1 MQPTAPKTPR
11 GIQEGDVWAAADAL
25 LAEGHKPT
33 IEKVRMHMGRG
44 SPNTVA
50 PMLDAWF
57 STLGARLGL
66 NQHTQD
72 LRNSVPTE
80 VLEAAQGLWSAALQ
94 HAQQAADLA
103 LADRETELQQSQAQ
117 LQAQEARLAQREEG
131 LQQQKEAM
139 DAALKLAHAQR
150 EDLSRRLDEMQQQL
164 QERHALV
171 ERLRQENAD
180 QRKHQEA
187 LREQHAQ
194 ELQVASQE
202 RQRLA
207 EQFAGNERR
216 MLADLDRTRQEVEKS
231 KKAQQEAER
240 KAESRY
246 EELQARY
253 LHSEEELMSARTANL
268 QLQQSTVVAQERV
281 QELKALLETRATQ
294 PTFTTAVDSPAD
306 KQRTNNRSLQRRA
319 LSQRALRLPRK

>member
-1 MQPTAPKTPR
+1 MQSTAPKTPR
-11 GIQEGDVWAAADAL
+11 GIQEADVWTAADAL

-33 IEKVRMHMGRG
+33 IEKVRLHMGRG

-66 NQHTQD
+66 NQQTQD
-72 LRNSVPTE
+72 LRNSVPTD

-94 HAQQAADLA
+94 HAQQAADQA
-103 LADRETELQQSQAQ
+103 LADREAELQQSLAQ
-117 LQAQEARLAQREEG
+117 LQAQEVRLAQREEG

-216 MLADLDRTRQEVEKS
+216 MLADLDRSRQEVEKS
-231 KKAQQEAER
+231 KKTQHEAER
-240 KAESRY
+240 KAASRY

-253 LHSEEELMSARTANL
+253 LRSEEELLSARTANL
-268 QLQQSTVVAQERV
+268 QLQQSTEVAQERV
-281 QELKALLETRATQ
+281 QELKALLEMRAAQ
-294 PTFTTAVDSPAD
+294 PAAATAVDSQAD
-306 KQRTNNRSLQRRA
+306 KQRTTNRSLQRRA

>member
-11 GIQEGDVWAAADAL
+11 GIQEADVWAAADAL

-94 HAQQAADLA
+94 HAQQAADQA
-103 LADRETELQQSQAQ
+103 LADREAELQQSQAQ
-117 LQAQEARLAQREEG
+117 LQAQEVRLAQREEG

-171 ERLRQENAD
+171 ERLRLENAD

-231 KKAQQEAER
+231 KKALQEAER

-253 LHSEEELMSARTANL
+253 LRSEEELLSARTANL

-281 QELKALLETRATQ
+281 QELKALLEMRATQ
-294 PTFTTAVDSPAD
+294 PTATTAVDSPAD

>member
-1 MQPTAPKTPR
+1 
-11 GIQEGDVWAAADAL
+11 
-25 LAEGHKPT
+25 
-33 IEKVRMHMGRG
+33 MGRSRRAAGRRPQAHHRKSAYAHGAG

-103 LADRETELQQSQAQ
+103 LADRETELQQSQTQ

-171 ERLRQENAD
+171 ERLRQDNAD

-187 LREQHAQ
+187 LRVQHAQ

-207 EQFAGNERR
+207 IT
-216 MLADLDRTRQEVEKS
+216 DC
-231 KKAQQEAER
+231 
-240 KAESRY
+240 
-246 EELQARY
+246 
-253 LHSEEELMSARTANL
+253 
-268 QLQQSTVVAQERV
+268 
-281 QELKALLETRATQ
+281 
-294 PTFTTAVDSPAD
+294 P
-306 KQRTNNRSLQRRA
+306 
-319 LSQRALRLPRK
+319 

>member
-1 MQPTAPKTPR
+1 MQSTAPKTPR
-11 GIQEGDVWAAADAL
+11 GIQEADVWAAADAL

-33 IEKVRMHMGRG
+33 IEKVRLHMGRG

-80 VLEAAQGLWSAALQ
+80 VLEAAQALWSAALQ
-94 HAQQAADLA
+94 HAQQAADQA
-103 LADRETELQQSQAQ
+103 LADREAQLQQSQAQ
-117 LQAQEARLAQREEG
+117 LQVQEARLAQREEG
-131 LQQQKEAM
+131 LQQQKAAM

-164 QERHALV
+164 QERHAQV

-180 QRKHQEA
+180 QRKHQET

-194 ELQVASQE
+194 ELQVATQE

-207 EQFAGNERR
+207 EQFSGNERR
-216 MLADLDRTRQEVEKS
+216 MLADLDRSRQEVEKS
-231 KKAQQEAER
+231 KKAQQDAER
-240 KAESRY
+240 KAEARY

-253 LHSEEELMSARTANL
+253 LQSEEDLLSARAANA
-268 QLQQSTVVAQERV
+268 QLQQSAVMAQERV
-281 QELKALLETRATQ
+281 QELKALLEMRATQ
-294 PTFTTAVDSPAD
+294 PTAAAAMDTAAD
-306 KQRTNNRSLQRRA
+306 KQRSNNRSLQRRA

>member
-11 GIQEGDVWAAADAL
+11 GIQEADVWAAADAL

-33 IEKVRMHMGRG
+33 IEKVRLHMGRG

-94 HAQQAADLA
+94 HAQQAADQA
-103 LADRETELQQSQAQ
+103 LADREAELQQSLAQ

-164 QERHALV
+164 QERHDLV
-171 ERLRQENAD
+171 ERLRLENAD

-216 MLADLDRTRQEVEKS
+216 MLADLDRSRQEVEKS
-231 KKAQQEAER
+231 KKTQQEAER

-253 LHSEEELMSARTANL
+253 LRSEEELLSARAANV
-268 QLQQSTVVAQERV
+268 QLQQSTAVAQERV
-281 QELKALLETRATQ
+281 QELKTLLEMRATQ
-294 PTFTTAVDSPAD
+294 QATVTAVDSQAD